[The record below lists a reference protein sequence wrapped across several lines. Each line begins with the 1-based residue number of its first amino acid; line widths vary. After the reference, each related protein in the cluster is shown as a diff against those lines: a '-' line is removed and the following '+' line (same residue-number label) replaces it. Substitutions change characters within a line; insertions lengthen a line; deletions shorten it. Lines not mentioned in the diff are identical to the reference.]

1 MMNEPILAQI
11 KKIDPESLGTHYG
24 LEVWHRS
31 VLNKKI
37 SELNLRD
44 ISTMLRQDLYA
55 DIATPIAWSI
65 LLRSPF
71 EGEMWDG
78 QLLKLVVEY
87 LSKHKTAIRDIE
99 ITEFLEKLGTRIE
112 EHEWDNEN
120 GPSDYKQTVNRLVD
134 LLDISVPDYDSK
146 E

>member
-1 MMNEPILAQI
+1 MNEPILAQI

-24 LEVWHRS
+24 LEVWNRS

-55 DIATPIAWSI
+55 DIAMPIAWNI

-78 QLLKLVVEY
+78 QLLEIVVEY
-87 LSKHKTAIRDIE
+87 FTKHKIA
-99 ITEFLEKLGTRIE
+99 RILKSR
-112 EHEWDNEN
+112 NF
-120 GPSDYKQTVNRLVD
+120 
-134 LLDISVPDYDSK
+134 
-146 E
+146 

>member
-1 MMNEPILAQI
+1 MNEPILAQI

-55 DIATPIAWSI
+55 DIAMPIAWNI
-65 LLRSPF
+65 LHRSPF

-78 QLLKLVVEY
+78 QLLEIVVEY
-87 LSKHKTAIRDIE
+87 FTKHKIASKNIE
-99 ITEFLEKLGTRIE
+99 IKEFLDKLGTRIE
-112 EHEWDNEN
+112 EHEWDYEN
-120 GPSDYKQTVNRLVD
+120 GSSGYKKTVNTLVD
-134 LLDISVPDYDSK
+134 LLDNFGN
-146 E
+146 EL